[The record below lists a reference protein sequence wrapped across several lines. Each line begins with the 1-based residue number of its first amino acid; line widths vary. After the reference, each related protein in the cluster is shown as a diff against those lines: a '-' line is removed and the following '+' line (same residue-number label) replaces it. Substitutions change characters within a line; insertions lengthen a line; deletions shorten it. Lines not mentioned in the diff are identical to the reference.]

1 FRMFLLFVLV
11 ASSALVMA
19 EEDPQGAWLLASKNP
34 QSVYGV
40 ETMDYVVEYGLYN
53 VGDRPATKITLDD
66 RNSYPTQYFEAVR
79 GMLQVNVERLNPG
92 ENFTHV
98 VVLRP
103 VHPGL
108 FNFTAAQITYRPDVG
123 SNDIRVGL
131 TTTPGEAYVYR
142 LSEYERRFASKF
154 NNFFVFFLMIAPFT
168 LGSFL
173 LYVNSMRKH
182 VVDEPTAAAKKTTK
196 AH

>member
-1 FRMFLLFVLV
+1 MFLLFVLV
-11 ASSALVMA
+11 ATAFASSS
-19 EEDPQGAWLLASKNP
+19 EEPQGAWLLASKTP

-40 ETMDYVVEYGLYN
+40 ESMDYVVEYGLYN
-53 VGDRPATKITLDD
+53 VGDRPATKITLNDI
-66 RNSYPTQYFEAVR
+66 NSYPSQYFGTVR

-103 VHPGL
+103 DHPGL
-108 FNFTAAQITYRPDVG
+108 FNFTAAQITYRPDVN

-142 LSEYERRFASKF
+142 LVEYEHRFASKF
-154 NNFFVFFLMIAPFT
+154 QYFAAFFIMLAPFT
-168 LGSFL
+168 LGTFF
-173 LYVNSMRKH
+173 LYVNSVRKYTSS
-182 VVDEPTAAAKKTTK
+182 DDASAAAKKTVK

>member
-1 FRMFLLFVLV
+1 RMFLLFVLV
-11 ASSALVMA
+11 ATAFASS
-19 EEDPQGAWLLASKNP
+19 EEEPQGAWLLASKTP

-40 ETMDYVVEYGLYN
+40 EEMDYVVEYGLYN

-66 RNSYPTQYFEAVR
+66 RNSYPSTYFEAVR

-92 ENFTHV
+92 ENFTHA

-103 VHPGL
+103 RQAGL
-108 FNFTAAQITYRPDVG
+108 YNFTAASITYRPDVA
-123 SNDIRVGL
+123 SSDIRVGL

-142 LSEYERRFASKF
+142 KVEYERRFASKF
-154 NNFFVFFLMIAPFT
+154 QHFFIFFLMIAPFT

-173 LYVNSMRKH
+173 LYVNAIRKQ
-182 VVDEPTAAAKKTTK
+182 VVEDPAAAKKTVKT
-196 AH
+196 H